1 MASFSSA
8 FNYASNVVQGQN
20 GENKL
25 RTSNNARVDAF
36 NQLLKESSEFEVNEK
51 MKDMINEYSQEHNR
65 QILLDIF
72 VLAFHKRA
80 TSKKVNNV
88 QLSDGEGFK
97 KLFYMYILNLY
108 LRYPD
113 IVCEFAKE
121 GLFAVYGYWKD
132 YIQIW
137 NMINEKSMD
146 NEKRYKKYNK
156 LICALREGILNQRR
170 KDIETVRDFC
180 KNHDFNFDFS
190 SVEEFNEFISKHK
203 FDLTIS
209 FVGKYCV
216 RENSHYNKKCYWYN
230 SSLKKEPH
238 ISFMC
243 RALLTKTTRHGSVSF
258 SELDSIPFGA
268 LKKWRIVN
276 AKLNSILDVPEVK
289 FCAGRW
295 AELKIASIPSICFH
309 KHSLA
314 LLNEKKEPMEMDEE
328 TGNRFP
334 DNEDRVLCRNNV
346 IEHITSGYSVN
357 VSALLPNQI
366 VGDFSKYENK
376 SPLQKKLDNLKW
388 DLLVEYIRNKMDS
401 SSETNSE
408 VQKSLAH
415 GNMICC
421 CDTSAS
427 MTWVNKPPNRP
438 YDIGVALSAFCSQL
452 ASKHYKDKVMTF
464 SSNPSIYNLETCTSM
479 YSRVNKIVSGDVGG
493 STNYEGMHRCLIHLC
508 KTNNVPESELPVLI
522 IFTDGE
528 FNQMVSS
535 GGSFDSAH
543 KKVIKL
549 WTDAGYTKV
558 PLMCYW
564 NLSPH
569 SNGIQASQDQKG
581 VILLQGPS
589 PSNIKFI
596 LYGEGAEETETTEN
610 IDGESVTYKTQNT
623 DPYTIFRKAMDQ
635 PFFEPI
641 RKIVN
646 KFI

>member
-1 MASFSSA
+1 MASFSGA
-8 FNYASNVVQGQN
+8 FNHASNTIQGKN

-25 RTSNNARVDAF
+25 RTSGIARVDAF
-36 NQLLKESSEFEVNEK
+36 NLLLKESSEIEVNEK
-51 MKDMINEYSQEHNR
+51 IKNMIDEYTKENKR
-65 QILLDIF
+65 EILIDIF

-97 KLFYMYILNLY
+97 RLFYMYILNLY

-113 IVCEFAKE
+113 IVCEFAKQ
-121 GLFAVYGYWKD
+121 GLIAVYGYWKD

-137 NMINEKSMD
+137 NMINENSMCD
-146 NEKRYKKYNK
+146 LDRYNKYNK

-170 KDIETVRDFC
+170 KDIETLRDFC
-180 KNHDFNFDFS
+180 RTHDFDFDFS
-190 SVEEFNEFISKHK
+190 SVEEFNEFISKHR
-203 FDLTIS
+203 FDQTIS

-243 RALLTKTTRHGSVSF
+243 RALLRKNTRRGSVSF
-258 SELDSIPFGA
+258 SEHDRIPYGA
-268 LKKWRIVN
+268 MKKWRIVN
-276 AKLNSILDVPEVK
+276 AKLNSIIDVPEVK
-289 FCAGRW
+289 FCAGNW
-295 AELKIASIPSICFH
+295 AEIKIGSIPSVCFH

-314 LLNEKKEPMEMDEE
+314 LLNEKKESAEMDEE

-334 DNEDRVLCRNNV
+334 ENEDRVMCRNNV
-346 IEHITSGYSVN
+346 IEHITSGQSIN

-366 VGDFSKYENK
+366 VGDFSKYDNK
-376 SPLQKKLDNLKW
+376 STLQKKLDNIKW
-388 DLLVEYIRNKMDS
+388 ELLVEYVRNKMAS
-401 SSETNSE
+401 FSESNSE
-408 VQKSLAH
+408 VQKSFAQ

-427 MTWVNKPPNRP
+427 MTWVNKTPNRP
-438 YDIGVALSAFCSQL
+438 YDIAIALSAFCSQL
-452 ASKHYKDKVMTF
+452 ASKYYKDKVMTF
-464 SSNPSIYNLETCTSM
+464 SSHPSIYNLEECTTF
-479 YSRVNKIVSGDVGG
+479 YSRVSKIVSENVYG

-508 KTNNVPESELPVLI
+508 KTHNVPESELPVLV

-528 FNQMVSS
+528 FNQMVSC
-535 GGSFDSAH
+535 GGSFDTAH
-543 KKVIKL
+543 KKVIKM

-564 NLSPH
+564 NLSPNR
-569 SNGIQASQDQKG
+569 NGVQASQDQKG

-589 PSNIKFI
+589 PSNIKFV
-596 LYGEGAEETETTEN
+596 LYGEGAEETEVTEI

-641 RKIVN
+641 RNIVN
-646 KFI
+646 KYI